1 LPRFINLDF
10 AHPVVAFLILRA
22 CCAQALSNA
31 TPSEVR
37 EFLELLLSL
46 DLYTKPD
53 GKDQVQA
60 LLDVVSKKAGQLEP
74 FDVRF

>member
-1 LPRFINLDF
+1 M
-10 AHPVVAFLILRA
+10 
-22 CCAQALSNA
+22 
-31 TPSEVR
+31 R